1 LFVTSMELQRFH
13 EAQEALIAFQ
23 SLPSMTPEDMLRRA
37 QARLTIAVRMGDG
50 VDRALDRT
58 KASLDVVDRAT
69 DPVAI
74 TGFLSIY
81 ANACCL
87 TARYNECLQSAQ
99 REFAVAKRAKL
110 DVVLPHALNMKAAAR
125 VGLRQFARASRDLR
139 AAGREA
145 DALND
150 AYSQTNTAAL
160 TGRLEV
166 VTGRPD
172 HAVAVLAPFEHRV
185 LPARGLQSELLGS
198 LALALACVGESSR
211 AIEVAQHSR
220 EISESADSRALQSFA
235 IAIALDEVHNGAT
248 PSAIEQLERAIED
261 MRKTGSLDSF
271 VCAYRGY
278 PRLLRYLDP
287 SRHADAARVVIENDV
302 SLAKKAG
309 LTTAQPAATARR
321 GLTRREKE
329 VLALMKRGLSN
340 RAISQALWI
349 SESTAKVH
357 VRRVLS
363 KLGAKSRAE
372 AAALAEEGLDGDD

>member
-1 LFVTSMELQRFH
+1 
-13 EAQEALIAFQ
+13 
-23 SLPSMTPEDMLRRA
+23 
-37 QARLTIAVRMGDG
+37 
-50 VDRALDRT
+50 
-58 KASLDVVDRAT
+58 
-69 DPVAI
+69 
-74 TGFLSIY
+74 
-81 ANACCL
+81 
-87 TARYNECLQSAQ
+87 
-99 REFAVAKRAKL
+99 
-110 DVVLPHALNMKAAAR
+110 
-125 VGLRQFARASRDLR
+125 
-139 AAGREA
+139 
-145 DALND
+145 
-150 AYSQTNTAAL
+150 
-160 TGRLEV
+160 
-166 VTGRPD
+166 
-172 HAVAVLAPFEHRV
+172 
-185 LPARGLQSELLGS
+185 
-198 LALALACVGESSR
+198 
-211 AIEVAQHSR
+211 
-220 EISESADSRALQSFA
+220 LQSFA

-248 PSAIEQLERAIED
+248 PSAIEQLERALED